1 MKNLESQTKTSEVRI
16 INRLQDMERETQVL
30 KTRSNTSVKENVK
43 SKRIQEQNMKGI
55 WDTMKNQ
62 IYE

>member
-1 MKNLESQTKTSEVRI
+1 M
-16 INRLQDMERETQVL
+16 D
-30 KTRSNTSVKENVK
+30 TSVKENVK
-43 SKRIQEQNMKGI
+43 SERIQEQNIKGI